1 MSVSGLRFCVGLVV
15 CSQLCLRA
23 FGMRFVKTIDDVAK
37 PIETDVE
44 SIVSLQSSASSQA
57 SPSSQTTSWGDSSSS
72 SQAGVAPMDGGVTC
86 HDHSLLSELGK
97 DWCKMAESGETMGR
111 ARRCRSLCR
120 SWRRWQPWQ
129 ELASTPALQ
138 ESGKTWVELVTE
150 SGLRNLTMSEFER
163 ATSEFQHGSY
173 SNNAYMYMSAGEDA
187 PQVCGDCWCCK
198 QQPQCK
204 ILAEERK
211 DCLGFLILQV
221 DAKSEC
227 RKRECCWQDFTA
239 NGSQPWC
246 YKTLWS
252 ES

>member
-72 SQAGVAPMDGGVTC
+72 SQAGVAEWDGGVLC
-86 HDHSLLSELGK
+86 HDYSLFSPLGS
-97 DWCKMAESGETMGR
+97 DWCKMAEPGRTMGQ
-111 ARRCRSLCR
+111 ARQCRSLCR
-120 SWRRWQPWQ
+120 SWRRWQPYQ

-138 ESGKTWVELVTE
+138 ESGKTWVELANEE
-150 SGLRNLTMSEFER
+150 SGKTMSAFEL
-163 ATSEFQHGSY
+163 ATSEFRNGSQ
-173 SNNAYMYMSAGEDA
+173 SNNGYMYVSAGEDA
-187 PQVCGDCWCCK
+187 CGDCWCCK
-198 QQPQCK
+198 QQPQCT
-204 ILAEERK
+204 ICAEERK
-211 DCLGFLILQV
+211 DCLGFLILGV
-221 DAKSEC
+221 EAKSEC
-227 RKRECCWQDFTA
+227 RKRECCWQEFTA
-239 NGSQPWC
+239 NGLQPWC
-246 YKTLWS
+246 YKSLWS